1 MASFYLSSHK
11 RITKADLVQLYRVTD
26 LSIAALDEWPV
37 DDKQFQSKEDFVRSL
52 NELRYAIEL
61 EGHTQRSELTD
72 YSTFIAVMMDW
83 LIASISVP
91 EASHVYQE
99 LVAMQQAIEANN
111 AFGLMRAYGAICY
124 TTGGF
129 RSRDDYVLFTN
140 NQALADTK
148 LQSAI
153 KYSDLLG
160 DMHKKYMTKEKV
172 LADTI
177 SAMRLELTR
186 NDVIENNAD
195 LRPDLER
202 ALWWFDNTTLYMDNL
217 RLMTINVRTTIVEK
231 MKDMNQKEVTWL
243 VILGTTLV
251 VIFIVSGIMV
261 HETLELLDDYE
272 ESCTVLRDR

>member
-1 MASFYLSSHK
+1 MQRERNMASFYLSSHK

-37 DDKQFQSKEDFVRSL
+37 VDRQFQSKEAFVRSL

-61 EGHTQRSELTD
+61 EGHSQRSELTD
-72 YSTFIAVMMDW
+72 YSTFIVVMMDW

-129 RSRDDYVLFTN
+129 
-140 NQALADTK
+140 
-148 LQSAI
+148 
-153 KYSDLLG
+153 
-160 DMHKKYMTKEKV
+160 KV

-177 SAMRLELTR
+177 AAMRD
-186 NDVIENNAD
+186 DVIENDAD

-217 RLMTINVRTTIVEK
+217 RRMTANVRTTVVEK
-231 MKDMNQKEVTWL
+231 MKDMNQEEVNWL
-243 VILGTTLV
+243 VILGTTLAI
-251 VIFIVSGIMV
+251 IFLVSGIMG
-261 HETLELLDDYE
+261 HETLQLLDDYE